1 VYPAPRASDLLLRQ
15 GIDARESHARSLPGR
30 SFPGWERFLTLGA
43 DVKLVEEN
51 LENTKKSLKKLE
63 NRKGLKNSEKI
74 TQNSGKAICTFQNH
88 DYFVHRKIM
97 VQ

>member
-1 VYPAPRASDLLLRQ
+1 VYPAPHVSDLLLRQ
-15 GIDARESHARSLPGR
+15 GIGARESHARSLPGR

-63 NRKGLKNSEKI
+63 NRKGLKNSEK
-74 TQNSGKAICTFQNH
+74 NH
-88 DYFVHRKIM
+88 SKFRKSYLHIPKS
-97 VQ
+97 